1 MRRTQVGPVNRKLHL
16 SGLRQPITQRCS
28 SGSPR
33 EGLWAQAV
41 RASQGG
47 TGKLESCHTFAA
59 LSKTSV
65 SHLKPFTRGP
75 LSVPLQGI

>member
-41 RASQGG
+41 RASQGC